1 MRNLVRVAG
10 LAAVVLAIGCGRE
23 APQGGRYAPSTEA
36 AGIPEDYAF
45 LAERWTG
52 DLDGMVERRVLR
64 LLTTADPVLYF
75 VDGAEQGGLV
85 FEAARLLEE
94 ELNRKAGSKHVRVH
108 VVVVPMPRDQLL
120 PALVDGRGD
129 LAAANLTIT
138 PERQREV
145 DFSRPAA
152 KGIAEIVVTG
162 PDAPALASLEDL
174 SRQRVFV
181 RRSSSYAESL
191 KGLNVRLA
199 AAGKAPVEIVAI
211 DENLEDGDVLDLVQ
225 AGVYPITVVD
235 RHMAKLWS
243 QLLPEIVLR
252 DDLVLRE
259 GGEIGWAMRKGSPKL
274 KATVDA
280 FLARHGQGTTI
291 GNVLIRRYL
300 GDPSWLR
307 DARRPEDQ
315 ARFRQTVEVFKK
327 YADRYRFDWL
337 MIMAQA
343 YQESHLDQS
352 KRSPSGAIGI
362 MQIKPSTAADP
373 SVGVPDVTSL
383 ENNVHAGVK
392 YLRVMADRYFD
403 DPEVDDRNAMLFALA
418 SYNAGPARVAKLR
431 LEARESG
438 LDPNRWFGNVEHVAA
453 RRIGRETVQ
462 YVANIF
468 KYYLAYQMIS
478 SRAESVAGAREAA
491 RS

>member
-1 MRNLVRVAG
+1 MRERTRIAA
-10 LAAVVLAIGCGRE
+10 LAALLLGVACGGP
-23 APQGGRYAPSTEA
+23 APEEGSYAPATDV

-45 LAERWTG
+45 LAQRWTG
-52 DLDGMVERRVLR
+52 DLDGMLERRVVR

-85 FEAARLLEE
+85 YEAARLLED
-94 ELNRKAGSKHVRVH
+94 ELNRKAGTKHVRVH
-108 VVVVPMPRDQLL
+108 VVVIPVPRDQLL
-120 PALVDGRGD
+120 PAIVDGRGD

-138 PERQREV
+138 TERRREV
-145 DFSRPAA
+145 DFSRAAA
-152 KGIAEIVVTG
+152 KNVAEIVVVG
-162 PDAPALASLEDL
+162 PEAPPLATLEDL
-174 SRQRVFV
+174 SGERVFV
-181 RRSSSYAESL
+181 RASSSYAESL
-191 KGLNVRLA
+191 RGLNVRLA
-199 AAGKAPVEIVAI
+199 AAGRASVEIVPV

-243 QLLPEIVLR
+243 QVLPEIVPR
-252 DDLVLRE
+252 DDLALRE
-259 GGEIGWAMRKGSPKL
+259 GEVGWAMRKGSPKL
-274 KATVDA
+274 QAAVDA
-280 FLARHGQGTTI
+280 FLARNGQGTTV

-307 DARRPEDQ
+307 DAHRPEDQ
-315 ARFRQTVEVFKK
+315 ARFRQTVEVFRK

-352 KRSPSGAIGI
+352 MRSPAGAVGI
-362 MQIKPSTAADP
+362 MQIKPSTARDP
-373 SVGVPDVTSL
+373 SVGIADVTTL
-383 ENNVHAGVK
+383 EDNVHAGVK

-403 DPEVDDRNAMLFALA
+403 DPEVDDRNAMLFAIA

-431 LEARESG
+431 REARESG
-438 LDPNRWFGNVEHVAA
+438 LDPNRWFGNVELVAA

-468 KYYLAYQMIS
+468 KYYLAYQMITR
-478 SRAESVAGAREAA
+478 RAESVSGARAA
-491 RS
+491 AKT